1 MDHGKNNFD
10 FLRMLAAWSVIVSHN
25 WPLHNHT
32 YPLGD
37 LGAAAV
43 YTFFSI
49 SGYLV
54 FASWDR
60 EPNVIRFMMKRI
72 LRIFPALI
80 VVTLIGA
87 FIVGPL
93 ATAISLS
100 AYFSSP
106 LVPAYLRT
114 VLLYPMSFALPGVFT
129 DNPFKFDVNSAIY
142 TLAMEFAMYISVGIL
157 GMAGLLRRTFA
168 LPVLVTLLACIYAI
182 LLHQP
187 EGLFLTMDTSA
198 LVRSAFCFI
207 SGMII
212 HALSGRR
219 VLVGWAWLP
228 IGGFLV
234 LTHHTA
240 IQTWALLFLIPYGA
254 LSFASTPLPYIHRA
268 GRFGDPSYGVYIYGF
283 MIQQSI
289 MHWLPT
295 ISIWRFLLLA
305 SILSVIAGYASWY
318 LIEKRALRLKK
329 LPFFRLKQS
338 SIT

>member
-25 WPLHNHT
+25 WPLHDHT

-60 EPNVIRFMMKRI
+60 EPNLISFIMKRI

-80 VVTLIGA
+80 VVTLVGA

-93 ATAISLS
+93 ATTASLS

-106 LVPAYLRT
+106 MIPAYLRT

-129 DNPFKFDVNSAIY
+129 DNPFKSDVNSAIY
-142 TLAMEFAMYISVGIL
+142 TLAMEFAMYIGVGIL
-157 GMAGLLRRTFA
+157 GGAALLRRNLV

-182 LLHQP
+182 LLHSP
-187 EGLFLTMDTSA
+187 EGSFLTMDTSA
-198 LVRSAFCFI
+198 LMRSAFCFV

-212 HALSGRR
+212 HALSDRR
-219 VLVGWAWLP
+219 ILVSWAWIP
-228 IGGFLV
+228 IGAFLV
-234 LTHHTA
+234 LSHHTE
-240 IQTWALLFLIPYGA
+240 IQFWALLFLIPYGA
-254 LSFASTPLPYIHRA
+254 LSFALHPLPYVHLA
-268 GRFGDPSYGVYIYGF
+268 GRFGDPSYGVYIYAF

-289 MHWLPT
+289 MHWLPS
-295 ISIWRFLLLA
+295 ISIWEFLLLA
-305 SILSVIAGYASWY
+305 SILSLIAGYASWY

-329 LPFFRLKQS
+329 SAFFRGKQ
-338 SIT
+338 TTA